1 MFIIDQLIFLAVDF
15 SPTFL
20 NTGTTDKTFQQ
31 SGNEDSF
38 RHILKSLA
46 SMYESSG
53 SQFFRTTTGIYNQ
66 DQVPLMNQGLL
77 LPF

>member
-1 MFIIDQLIFLAVDF
+1 MFLAVDF

-20 NTGTTDKTFQQ
+20 NTGATDKTFQQ

-46 SMYESSG
+46 GMYESSG
-53 SQFFRTTTGIYNQ
+53 SQFLEPLYNQ